1 MNMSDKKE
9 YFVGTGRR
17 KTAVARIRITSG
29 QGKITVKGRPLEKYF
44 ADIAAV
50 EAVRAPLVAVGC
62 LKSIDVFVNVRGGGG
77 AGQAAAAQLGVARA
91 LLKSN
96 SDFEEVLRDK
106 KYLTRD
112 ARKKERKKYGRAGAR
127 RSFQF
132 SKR

>member
-1 MNMSDKKE
+1 MSDKKE
-9 YFVGTGRR
+9 CFLGTGRR
-17 KTAVARIRITSG
+17 KTAVARIRLTSG
-29 QGKITVKGRPLEKYF
+29 QGKITVMGRPLKQYF
-44 ADIAAV
+44 SSVASV
-50 EAVRAPLVAVGC
+50 EAVRAPLAAVGC
-62 LKSIDVFVNVRGGGG
+62 LKTIDVSVNVHGGGG
-77 AGQAAAAQLGVARA
+77 TGQAAAAQLGIARA

-96 SDFEEVLRDK
+96 SDFEEKLREK

>member
-1 MNMSDKKE
+1 MSDKKE
-9 YFVGTGRR
+9 YFLGTGRR
-17 KTAVARIRITSG
+17 KTAVARIRVTSG
-29 QGKITVKGRPLEKYF
+29 QGKITVMGRPLDEYF
-44 ADIAAV
+44 SNIAAV

-62 LKSIDVFVNVRGGGG
+62 LKSVDVFVNVHGGGG
-77 AGQAAAAQLGVARA
+77 IGQAAAAQLGVARA
-91 LLKSN
+91 LIKSN
-96 SDFEEVLRDK
+96 SDFEDVLREK